1 MIVATVNE
9 IVNDVVTSP
18 NNIVN
23 AFVDLFSDQLVIPV
37 ADMPANG
44 VQVFESVVVV

>member
-23 AFVDLFSDQLVIPV
+23 AFVDLFT
-37 ADMPANG
+37 NG
-44 VQVFESVVVV
+44 KTQIIKNMLRMVK